1 MNRTLAWIFR
11 VVNALIVCALVACV
25 CVPTIAPAPALAIL
39 GCWVLAICIRPA
51 PYGERTRQP
60 RIRSCRNACELLI
73 VFLVS
78 TALLIVAGCLALCWP
93 APGGVPGTFWET
105 VSWAPGL
112 GVALATETLVFWCG
126 MVRAYARSVQ
136 LGLRLRVLGGIFGM
150 VPLVHLH
157 FLLKIIS
164 TLDAEARFEYE
175 RERLNEGRRQQ
186 RVCATRYPILL
197 VHGVFFRDFKLV
209 NYWGR
214 IPAELELNGA
224 RLFYGEHSSALPV
237 HESARELS
245 LRIREVCE
253 RTGAE
258 KVNLIGHSKGGLDCR
273 AALADPQVKAHVASL
288 TTINTPHRGCEF
300 ADYLLNVMSNEQ
312 QQAIARSYNAAA
324 HALGDPAPNFIA
336 AVGDLTASGTA
347 LLNKELPQ
355 TIEGVWCASI
365 GSRLNGAASG
375 TFPLNFTYFLAR
387 RFDGPNDGLVG
398 ERSFAWGNS
407 YRFLTVEGRRGISH
421 GDVVDLNR
429 ENIPGFDVREF
440 YVQLVADLKARGL

>member
-1 MNRTLAWIFR
+1 MNRIIAWIFR
-11 VVNALIVCALVACV
+11 VTNALAVSALAVCA
-25 CVPTIAPAPALAIL
+25 CVPTITPRLIFAVL
-39 GCWVLAICIRPA
+39 GCWVLAVCVRPA
-51 PYGERTRQP
+51 PYGERSRQP

-78 TALLIVAGCLALCWP
+78 IVLIVVAGCFILCALALGIM
-93 APGGVPGTFWET
+93 ANSFWDALF
-105 VSWAPGL
+105 WAPGL
-112 GVALATETLVFWCG
+112 CIVLATETLVFWCG
-126 MVRAYARSVQ
+126 MTRAYARSVQ

-157 FLLKIIS
+157 FLLRIIS
-164 TLDAEARFEYE
+164 TLDAEASFEYE
-175 RERLNEGRRQQ
+175 KELLNESRRQQ

-237 HESARELS
+237 RESARELS
-245 LRIREVCE
+245 LRIREICE

-273 AALADPQVKAHVASL
+273 AVLADPLAAAHVASL

-300 ADYLLNVMSNEQ
+300 ADYLLGVMSNEQ

-324 HALGDPAPNFIA
+324 HALGDPAPDFIA

-347 LLNKELPQ
+347 RLNRELPQ
-355 TIEGVWCASI
+355 AVKGVWCASV

-375 TFPLNFTYFLAR
+375 TFPLNLTYLFAR

-398 ERSFAWGNS
+398 EKSFAWGNS
-407 YRFLTVEGRRGISH
+407 YRFLTVEGKRGISH